1 MIAAA
6 VDLEEASR
14 QVSLYDVVKWTGVCL
29 FQVIAFTDEDDSL
42 RQKLHHRQLN
52 AYQFEVLP
60 YEMLLFLSLMH
71 NRVIYCAG
79 NQ

>member
-29 FQVIAFTDEDDSL
+29 FQVVAFTDEDDSL
-42 RQKLHHRQLN
+42 
-52 AYQFEVLP
+52 
-60 YEMLLFLSLMH
+60 
-71 NRVIYCAG
+71 
-79 NQ
+79 